1 MTGALIRRGKFGHR
15 DTDTGERR
23 PCNHTGDDW
32 SNVSIE
38 RNNEYLTNAT
48 CYYYSETEPALN
60 AYGTAYAGNYW
71 HYDENGE
78 ILIWAK

>member
-32 SNVSIE
+32 SNVSTSQGIILLSRDPRRE
-38 RNNEYLTNAT
+38 AWNRLTH
-48 CYYYSETEPALN
+48 SE
-60 AYGTAYAGNYW
+60 
-71 HYDENGE
+71 
-78 ILIWAK
+78 